1 MKIILTFLTLA
12 LFISCDEV
20 KKAPKPK
27 TTEVTIPNS
36 LKSSTLEGEEILLG
50 KITLAQLKLFSHWY
64 QKEYDFYKVN
74 AAEVEELKSLL
85 KDFQITLLLGTWCED
100 SQREVAPML
109 KILKESGFSVEDVEL
124 IAVSEDKDTPT
135 GLEKKYDLFNVPT
148 LIFFKD
154 NKELNRIVE
163 FPIKTL
169 EQDMLSI
176 LKGEGYKN
184 AYAK

>member
-20 KKAPKPK
+20 KKAPTQKPTK
-27 TTEVTIPNS
+27 VTIPNS
-36 LKSSTLEGEEILLG
+36 LKSSTLDGEEILLG
-50 KITLAQLKLFSHWY
+50 KITLAQLKLFSPWY

-74 AAEVEELKSLL
+74 TSQVEELKSLL
-85 KDFQITLLLGTWCED
+85 KDVQITLLLGTWCED

-109 KILKESGFSVEDVEL
+109 KILKESGFTIEDMEF
-124 IAVSEDKDTPT
+124 IAVSEDKDTPS

-148 LIFFKD
+148 LIFSKE

-163 FPIKTL
+163 FPIETL
-169 EQDMLSI
+169 EKDMLSI
-176 LKGEGYKN
+176 LKDDGYKN

>member
-1 MKIILTFLTLA
+1 MKIILTFLTFA
-12 LFISCDEV
+12 LFISCNEV
-20 KKAPKPK
+20 KKAPTQKL
-27 TTEVTIPNS
+27 TEVSIPNS

-50 KITLAQLKLFSHWY
+50 KITLAQLKLFSPWY

-74 AAEVEELKSLL
+74 TSQVEELKSLL
-85 KDFQITLLLGTWCED
+85 KDVQITLLLGTWCED

-109 KILKESGFSVEDVEL
+109 KILKESGFTIEDLEL
-124 IAVSEDKDTPT
+124 IAVSEDKDTPS

-148 LIFFKD
+148 LIFSRE

-163 FPIKTL
+163 FPIETL
-169 EQDMLSI
+169 EKDMLSI
-176 LKGEGYKN
+176 LKDDGYKN

>member
-20 KKAPKPK
+20 KKATTQKP
-27 TTEVTIPNS
+27 TEVSIPNS

-50 KITLAQLKLFSHWY
+50 KITLAQLKLFSPWY

-74 AAEVEELKSLL
+74 TSQVEELKSLL
-85 KDFQITLLLGTWCED
+85 KHVQITLLLGTWCED

-109 KILKESGFSVEDVEL
+109 KILKESGFTIEDMEL
-124 IAVSEDKDTPT
+124 IAVSEDKDTPS

-148 LIFFKD
+148 LIFSRD

-163 FPIKTL
+163 FPIETL
-169 EQDMLSI
+169 EKDMLSI
-176 LKGEGYKN
+176 LKDDGYEN